1 MPKVSDPQ
9 KTVLSRIPA
18 AKVKNIAMRTSEQT
32 FALTLCLAF
41 VLGCSNASAFEV
53 KGAGADSAPALALPV
68 LPPITAPA
76 ALPDLGVD
84 KGLKDAWS
92 GFVRSYKSGDKQAAL
107 KQLEIA
113 SEQGDIL
120 AQWKLGRMFAD
131 GDGVTRD
138 DFKAFKLFSRIADAR
153 ADESRDSV
161 HAGVVSNA
169 FVALGLYWS
178 NGIPQSP
185 VKVNHSHAMKAFN
198 YAATYYG
205 HPEAQYQLAR
215 MLLDGSTGK
224 SEPKLALRWLNLAAE
239 KGHGQAQAI
248 LGRMLFMG
256 ESTQRQTWKGLM
268 WLQVAREQANGVKDG
283 WVLDLHQKAYAAAS
297 EDERRVAQTHA
308 DKFLKAAERR

>member
-1 MPKVSDPQ
+1 MRIFDFTPVVAA
-9 KTVLSRIPA
+9 VLA
-18 AKVKNIAMRTSEQT
+18 CV
-32 FALTLCLAF
+32 
-41 VLGCSNASAFEV
+41 VGCCSASAFEV
-53 KGAGADSAPALALPV
+53 KGSGADTAPSVALPALPQLSTTPSLPN
-68 LPPITAPA
+68 
-76 ALPDLGVD
+76 LGVD

-113 SEQGDIL
+113 SDQGDIL
-120 AQWKLGRMFAD
+120 AQWKLGRMYAD
-131 GDGVTRD
+131 GDGVAQD

-185 VKVNHSHAMKAFN
+185 VKANHTHAMKAFN

-215 MLLDGSTGK
+215 MLLEGSNGK
-224 SEPKLALRWLNLAAE
+224 PEPKLALRWLNLAAE
-239 KGHGQAQAI
+239 KGHGQAQAV

-283 WVLDLHQKAYAAAS
+283 WVLDMHQKAHAMAS
-297 EDERRVAQTHA
+297 DEERRTAQAHA

>member
-1 MPKVSDPQ
+1 MLRALALQ
-9 KTVLSRIPA
+9 KTVLLPIQA
-18 AKVKNIAMRTSEQT
+18 VKAKNIAMRISEPT
-32 FALTLCLAF
+32 LALSACLAF
-41 VLGCSNASAFEV
+41 VLACSNASAFEI
-53 KGAGADSAPALALPV
+53 KGAGSE
-68 LPPITAPA
+68 TAPA
-76 ALPDLGVD
+76 AALPALPQLSAPSLPNLGGD
-84 KGLKDAWS
+84 KGLKEAWS
-92 GFVRSYKSGDKQAAL
+92 GFVRSYKSGDKEAAL

-113 SEQGDIL
+113 SNQGDIL
-120 AQWKLGRMFAD
+120 AQWKLGRMYAD

-185 VKVNHSHAMKAFN
+185 VKPNHAHAIKAFN

-215 MLLDGSTGK
+215 MLLEGSAGRP
-224 SEPKLALRWLNLAAE
+224 EPKLALRWLNLAAE
-239 KGHGQAQAI
+239 KGHGQAQAV
-248 LGRMLFMG
+248 LGRMLFLG

-268 WLQVAREQANGVKDG
+268 WLQVAREQANGVKDS
-283 WVLDLHQKAYAAAS
+283 WVLDMHQRAHAAAS
-297 EDERRVAQTHA
+297 EHDRQTANAHA
-308 DKFLKAAERR
+308 EKFLKATERR